1 MATTAATE
9 VSTARGHKLD
19 QIFSLEEE
27 VHVMTEE
34 EIIAKR
40 NKSRLLPYHQRLVNG
55 ELPHPEPMFW
65 THHTL
70 MYKRRMYGR
79 YGEKSGVNPGLIW
92 PTRKELR
99 KMIDFESV
107 YNPFTIQEMVRKKK
121 EVRAAEQAEF
131 IKEEEEIDARM
142 KLLDKYKIELKQKQE
157 TKEREIL
164 QAKLRREKLMDEV
177 RSHFGYTVDPKD
189 ERFQELLAKKEK
201 EQRKAVKEAKK
212 LEKQQRQLEKMEGVE
227 ETAKTK
233 PKEKPKKKEDDDD
246 DD

>member
-1 MATTAATE
+1 
-9 VSTARGHKLD
+9 
-19 QIFSLEEE
+19 
-27 VHVMTEE
+27 
-34 EIIAKR
+34 
-40 NKSRLLPYHQRLVNG
+40 
-55 ELPHPEPMFW
+55 
-65 THHTL
+65 
-70 MYKRRMYGR
+70 
-79 YGEKSGVNPGLIW
+79 
-92 PTRKELR
+92 
-99 KMIDFESV
+99 MIDFESV